1 MPKETFNNLPIEKQN
16 ILFNACVKEFSTVPY
31 SQASINQIIK
41 HANISRGSFYQY
53 FNDKWDAYE
62 MMFQR
67 IGQEKLSLL
76 PPPQLKNHFFDT
88 MVQFFDDTMA
98 WLQLRPDY
106 YQIGLWFDYDNDE
119 MIERIRSKLK
129 TQLVVLEQLII
140 NDQAQNLIDQ
150 NIDPKDLV
158 DMIMDIS
165 KTSLIKA
172 FKSKDYE
179 SMRHIYM
186 TRLNIIK
193 KGVQPHV

>member
-1 MPKETFNNLPIEKQN
+1 MPKDTFNNLPIEKQN

-76 PPPQLKNHFFDT
+76 PPPQLKTHFFDT

-98 WLQLRPDY
+98 WLQLRPEY

-140 NDQAQNLIDQ
+140 NDQTQNLIDK
-150 NIDPKDLV
+150 NVDPKDLV
-158 DMIMDIS
+158 DMISDIS

-179 SMRHIYM
+179 LMRHTYM

>member
-1 MPKETFNNLPIEKQN
+1 MPKETFHNLPTEKQEL
-16 ILFNACVKEFSTVPY
+16 LFKACVKEFSAVPY

-76 PPPQLKNHFFDT
+76 PPVQMHLHFFDT

-98 WLQLRPDY
+98 WLKLRPEY

-119 MIERIRSKLK
+119 MIERIRTKLRA
-129 TQLVVLEQLII
+129 QLSVLEQLII
-140 NDQAQNLIDQ
+140 QDQADDLIDK
-150 NIDPKDLV
+150 NVDPYDLV
-158 DMIMDIS
+158 EMIMDIS

-172 FKSKDYE
+172 FKSKDYDL
-179 SMRHIYM
+179 MRHIYM
-186 TRLNIIK
+186 SRLNIIK

>member
-1 MPKETFNNLPIEKQN
+1 MPKETFHNLPIEKQDL
-16 ILFNACVKEFSTVPY
+16 LFNACVKEFSSVPY

-53 FNDKWDAYE
+53 FKDKWDAYE

-76 PPPQLKNHFFDT
+76 PPPQIHSHFFDT
-88 MVQFFDDTMA
+88 MIQFFDDTMA
-98 WLQLRPDY
+98 WLKLRPDY

-119 MIERIRSKLK
+119 MIERIRGRLK
-129 TQLVVLEQLII
+129 GQLVVLEQLII
-140 NDQAQNLIDQ
+140 QDQKQNLIDQ
-150 NIDPKDLV
+150 SVDPQDLV
-158 DMIMDIS
+158 EMIMDVS

-172 FKSKDYE
+172 FKSKDYDA
-179 SMRHIYM
+179 MRHIYM
-186 TRLNIIK
+186 SRLNIIK